1 MQHTELTLSS
11 SQLYYGEKKN
21 PNATTIERSKRRGT
35 QDTVNSNTGDGSATY
50 RYAKE
55 SVKWP
60 TIRIGQKKDPV

>member
-50 RYAKE
+50 RYAK
-55 SVKWP
+55 
-60 TIRIGQKKDPV
+60 